1 MSAPNVNSV
10 TLVGQLTAEPELSE
24 LPDGRPV
31 CSLRLAVNDRRDQS
45 ATFVD
50 VATFGDKADACA
62 KYLSNGRQVGVVGRL
77 AYREWEAKDGTK
89 RSKHSVV
96 GRVEFGGK
104 EPDGSGDNQVVA
116 GEEASR
122 DE

>member
-10 TLVGQLTAEPELSE
+10 TLVGQLTADPELRS
-24 LPDGRPV
+24 LPDGRSV
-31 CSLRLAVNDRRDQS
+31 CDLRLAVNDRRDQP

-50 VATFGDKADACA
+50 VATFGEKADACA
-62 KYLSNGRQVGVVGRL
+62 KYLSKGRQVGVIGRL
-77 AYREWEAKDGTK
+77 AYSEWEAKDGTK

-96 GRVEFGGK
+96 GRVAFGGK
-104 EPDGSGDNQVVA
+104 DSDASQAAV